1 MQVDGIISNTITQ
14 DIRLKGHQSIRFY
27 PDGFSILI
35 SDASYRP
42 VFLKQFSFDSDIQKD
57 QLPAECGRILEEY
70 QLLSFEGET
79 VLILDTLAV
88 SVIPKQFFD
97 ESQNRVL
104 LEKANH
110 LKDNDQVYHRY
121 IKARKFFLIYG
132 VAKEIEA
139 LKERFTGDV
148 KVIHSSECLLS
159 LADQVKSSDHQR
171 GVMVADVQPYS
182 LDILFVQEDQIKL
195 LNRYAL
201 KDPSD
206 FIYHALNTLNQLG
219 LDRESI
225 PIYLSGI
232 IHEEHELFGLL
243 GKYIRRVSNTSYYLE
258 ELTKIQ
264 MIRFMVL
271 SEGSKCA

>member
-1 MQVDGIISNTITQ
+1 MQVDGIISNTITE
-14 DIRLKGHQSIRFY
+14 DIRLKGHQSIRFAS
-27 PDGFSILI
+27 DGFSVLI

-57 QLPAECGRILEEY
+57 QLPSECGRILEEY

-79 VLILDTLAV
+79 VLILDSLAV
-88 SVIPKQFFD
+88 TVIPKQFFD

-132 VAKEIEA
+132 VSKEIEA
-139 LKERFTGDV
+139 LKQRFTGDV

-195 LNRYAL
+195 LNKYAL

-206 FIYHALNTLNQLG
+206 FIYHALNTLDQLG

-243 GKYIRRVSNTSYYLE
+243 GKYIRRVTNTPYYLE

>member
-1 MQVDGIISNTITQ
+1 MQVDGIISNTISQ
-14 DIRLKGHQSIRFY
+14 DIRLKGHQSIRFAQ
-27 PDGFSILI
+27 DGFSILI
-35 SDASYRP
+35 SDASYSP
-42 VFLKQFSFDSDIQKD
+42 VFLKQFSFDTDIQKD

-88 SVIPKQFFD
+88 TVIPKQFFD
-97 ESQNRVL
+97 ESQKRDVL
-104 LEKANH
+104 AKACD
-110 LKDNDQVYHRY
+110 LKNSDQVYHRY
-121 IKARKFFLIYG
+121 IKARKFFLTYA
-132 VAKEIEA
+132 VTQEIEA

-182 LDILFVQEDQIKL
+182 LDILCVQEDQIKL

-206 FIYHALNTLNQLG
+206 FVYHALNTLKQLG

-232 IHEEHELFGLL
+232 IHEDHELFGLL
-243 GKYIRRVSNTSYYLE
+243 GKYIRRVKHTPYYLE

>member
-14 DIRLKGHQSIRFY
+14 DIRLKGHQSIRFA

-57 QLPAECGRILEEY
+57 QLPSECGRILEEY

-79 VLILDTLAV
+79 VLILDSLAV
-88 SVIPKQFFD
+88 TVLPKQFFD
-97 ESQNRVL
+97 ETQNRAL
-104 LEKANH
+104 LEKACS
-110 LKDNDQVYHRY
+110 LADNDQVYHRF
-121 IKARKFFLIYG
+121 IKARKFFLLYA
-132 VAKEIEA
+132 VDKEIEA
-139 LKERFTGDV
+139 LKERFAGDV

-171 GVMVADVQPYS
+171 GVMVADIQPYS
-182 LDILFVQEDQIKL
+182 LDILFVKEDQIKL
-195 LNRYAL
+195 LNRYVL

-206 FIYHALNTLNQLG
+206 FIYHALNTMNQLG
-219 LDRESI
+219 IDRESI

-232 IHEEHELFGLL
+232 IHEEHELFGLI
-243 GKYIRRVSNTSYYLE
+243 GKYIRRITNTPYYLE
-258 ELTKIQ
+258 ELTKIE

>member
-1 MQVDGIISNTITQ
+1 MQVDGIISNTITE
-14 DIRLKGHQSIRFY
+14 DIRLKGHQSIQFAL
-27 PDGFSILI
+27 DGFSVLI

-57 QLPAECGRILEEY
+57 QLTSECGRILEEY

-79 VLILDTLAV
+79 VLILDSLAV
-88 SVIPKQFFD
+88 TVLPKQFFD
-97 ESQNRVL
+97 ESQNRAL
-104 LEKANH
+104 LDKACK
-110 LKDNDQVYHRY
+110 LADTDRVYHRF
-121 IKARKFFLIYG
+121 IKARNFFLIYA

-139 LKERFTGDV
+139 LKERITGDV

-159 LADQVKSSDHQR
+159 LADQIKSSDHQR
-171 GVMVADVQPYS
+171 GVIVADVQPFS
-182 LDILFVQEDQIKL
+182 LDILFVQEDHIKL

-206 FIYHALNTLNQLG
+206 FIYHALNTMRQLG
-219 LDRESI
+219 IDRESI

-243 GKYIRRVSNTSYYLE
+243 GKYIRRVSNTPYYLE
-258 ELTKIQ
+258 ELTKLQ

>member
-14 DIRLKGHQSIRFY
+14 DIRLKGHQSIRFA

-42 VFLKQFSFDSDIQKD
+42 VFLKQFSFDTDIQKD
-57 QLPAECGRILEEY
+57 QLPAECGRILDEY

-79 VLILDTLAV
+79 VLIIDTLAV
-88 SVIPKQFFD
+88 TVIPKKFFD

-110 LKDNDQVYHRY
+110 LKDTEQVYHRY
-121 IKARKFFLIYG
+121 IKARKFFLIYA
-132 VAKEIEA
+132 VDQEIEA

-171 GVMVADVQPYS
+171 GVMVVDVQPYS

-225 PIYLSGI
+225 PVYLSGI

-243 GKYIRRVSNTSYYLE
+243 GKYIRRVTNTPYYLE

>member
-1 MQVDGIISNTITQ
+1 MQVDGIISNTITE
-14 DIRLKGHQSIRFY
+14 DIRLKGHQSIRFAS
-27 PDGFSILI
+27 DGFSVLI

-57 QLPAECGRILEEY
+57 QLPSECGRILEEY

-79 VLILDTLAV
+79 VLILDSLAV
-88 SVIPKQFFD
+88 TVIPKQFFD
-97 ESQNRVL
+97 ESQNRAL
-104 LEKANH
+104 LDKACN
-110 LKDNDQVYHRY
+110 LADTDQVYHRF
-121 IKARKFFLIYG
+121 IKARKFFLIYA

-139 LKERFTGDV
+139 LKEWITGDV

-171 GVMVADVQPYS
+171 GVIVADVQPFS
-182 LDILFVQEDQIKL
+182 LDILFVQEDHIKL
-195 LNRYAL
+195 INKYAL
-201 KDPSD
+201 KDSSD
-206 FIYHALNTLNQLG
+206 FIYHALNTMNQLG
-219 LDRESI
+219 IDRESI

-243 GKYIRRVSNTSYYLE
+243 GKYIRRVSNTPYYLE
-258 ELTKIQ
+258 ELTKVQ

>member
-1 MQVDGIISNTITQ
+1 MQVDGIISNTITE
-14 DIRLKGHQSIRFY
+14 DIRLKGHQSIRFA

-42 VFLKQFSFDSDIQKD
+42 VFLKQFSFDSDIRND
-57 QLPAECGRILEEY
+57 QLPAECGRIMEEY

-88 SVIPKQFFD
+88 TVIPKQFFD

-104 LEKANH
+104 LEKACQ
-110 LKDNDQVYHRY
+110 LKDTDQVYHRF
-121 IKARKFFLIYG
+121 IKARKFFLIYA
-132 VAKEIEA
+132 VTKEIET
-139 LKERFTGDV
+139 LKERLTGDV

-206 FIYHALNTLNQLG
+206 FIYHALNTMNQLG
-219 LDRESI
+219 IDRESI

-243 GKYIRRVSNTSYYLE
+243 GKYIRRVTNTSYYLE
-258 ELTKIQ
+258 DLTKIE

>member
-14 DIRLKGHQSIRFY
+14 DIRLKGHQSIRFA

-70 QLLSFEGET
+70 HLLSFEGET

-88 SVIPKQFFD
+88 TVIPKQFFD
-97 ESQNRVL
+97 ELLNRDL

-110 LKDNDQVYHRY
+110 LKDTDQVYHRY
-121 IKARKFFLIYG
+121 IKARKFFLIYA
-132 VAKEIEA
+132 VSKEIEA
-139 LKERFTGDV
+139 LKERFSGDV

-182 LDILFVQEDQIKL
+182 LDILFVQEDHIKL

-264 MIRFMVL
+264 MIQYMVL